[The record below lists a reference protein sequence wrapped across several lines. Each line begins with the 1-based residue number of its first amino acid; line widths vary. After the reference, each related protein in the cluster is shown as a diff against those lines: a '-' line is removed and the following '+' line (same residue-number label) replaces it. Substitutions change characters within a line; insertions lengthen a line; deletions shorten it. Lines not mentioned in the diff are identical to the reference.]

1 MKYLFIGI
9 IKLYRLTL
17 SKILP
22 PCCRY
27 YPSCSEY
34 GLTAIR
40 RFGAVKG
47 GYLAL
52 WRIMRCNPFGRGGY
66 DPVPEKFKLHP
77 ERDAV
82 SLATGDMLPTRY
94 NGLMSENSAL
104 SWDYR
109 DGDN

>member
-1 MKYLFIGI
+1 MKYLFLGI

-22 PCCRY
+22 RCCRF

-34 GLTAIR
+34 GMTAIR

-52 WRIMRCNPFGRGGY
+52 WRIFRCNPFGRGGY
-66 DPVPEKFKLHP
+66 DPVPEKFMLRP
-77 ERDAV
+77 EKYAPPVPR
-82 SLATGDMLPTRY
+82 
-94 NGLMSENSAL
+94 
-104 SWDYR
+104 SWDEE
-109 DGDN
+109 GET

>member
-1 MKYLFIGI
+1 MKYLFIAI

-34 GLTAIR
+34 GLTAVR
-40 RFGAVKG
+40 QFGAVKG

-52 WRIMRCNPFGRGGY
+52 WRIIRCNPFGHGGY
-66 DPVPEKFKLHP
+66 DPVPKKFMLRPDKFP
-77 ERDAV
+77 PPFPKDW
-82 SLATGDMLPTRY
+82 GDT
-94 NGLMSENSAL
+94 
-104 SWDYR
+104 
-109 DGDN
+109 DG

>member
-1 MKYLFIGI
+1 MKYLFIAI

-22 PCCRY
+22 PCCRF

-34 GLTAIR
+34 GLSAIR

-52 WRIMRCNPFGRGGY
+52 WRIIRCNPFGRGGY
-66 DPVPEKFKLHP
+66 DPVPDKFTLRPDRFHP
-77 ERDAV
+77 P
-82 SLATGDMLPTRY
+82 LPE
-94 NGLMSENSAL
+94 G
-104 SWDYR
+104 WDEP
-109 DGDN
+109 DGRSH

>member
-9 IKLYRLTL
+9 IKLYRMTL

-22 PCCRY
+22 RCCRY

-34 GLTAIR
+34 GLSVVR

-52 WRIMRCNPFGRGGY
+52 RRIIRCNPFAAGGY
-66 DPVPEKFKLHP
+66 DPVPDRFSLRPEKHSEGLP
-77 ERDAV
+77 SWNDTDGPAER
-82 SLATGDMLPTRY
+82 GR
-94 NGLMSENSAL
+94 
-104 SWDYR
+104 
-109 DGDN
+109 

>member
-1 MKYLFIGI
+1 MKYLFLGI

-34 GLTAIR
+34 ATFAIR

-52 WRIMRCNPFGRGGY
+52 WRIIRCNPYGRGGY
-66 DPVPEKFKLHP
+66 DPVPERFMFRPDKVHHTLPDDKREKL
-77 ERDAV
+77 
-82 SLATGDMLPTRY
+82 
-94 NGLMSENSAL
+94 
-104 SWDYR
+104 
-109 DGDN
+109 

>member
-1 MKYLFIGI
+1 MKYLFLGI

-22 PCCRY
+22 PCCRF

-34 GLTAIR
+34 ALGAIR

-52 WRIMRCNPFGRGGY
+52 WRIIRCNPYSEGGY
-66 DPVPEKFKLHP
+66 DPVPERFSFRP
-77 ERDAV
+77 EKNN
-82 SLATGDMLPTRY
+82 
-94 NGLMSENSAL
+94 NGNGS
-104 SWDYR
+104 
-109 DGDN
+109 GGGTT

>member
-1 MKYLFIGI
+1 MKYLFIAV

-22 PCCRY
+22 PCCRF

-34 GLTAIR
+34 GLSAIR

-52 WRIMRCNPFGRGGY
+52 WRIIRCNPFGRGGY
-66 DPVPEKFKLHP
+66 DPVPERFMFRPDRFPPPFP
-77 ERDAV
+77 E
-82 SLATGDMLPTRY
+82 G
-94 NGLMSENSAL
+94 
-104 SWDYR
+104 WDEDSGK
-109 DGDN
+109 DG

>member
-1 MKYLFIGI
+1 MKYLFLGI

-34 GLTAIR
+34 ATVAIR

-52 WRIMRCNPFGRGGY
+52 WRIIRCNPYGRGGY
-66 DPVPEKFKLHP
+66 DPVPARFMLRPDRVHFTLP
-77 ERDAV
+77 E
-82 SLATGDMLPTRY
+82 
-94 NGLMSENSAL
+94 N
-104 SWDYR
+104 
-109 DGDN
+109 DGHSGEESD

>member
-1 MKYLFIGI
+1 MKYLFIAI

-22 PCCRY
+22 PCCRF

-34 GLTAIR
+34 GLSAIR

-52 WRIMRCNPFGRGGY
+52 WRIIRCNPFGRGGY
-66 DPVPEKFKLHP
+66 DPVPDKFTLRPDRLHP
-77 ERDAV
+77 P
-82 SLATGDMLPTRY
+82 LPE
-94 NGLMSENSAL
+94 G
-104 SWDYR
+104 WDDP
-109 DGDN
+109 DGRSH

>member
-1 MKYLFIGI
+1 MKYLFIAI

-34 GLTAIR
+34 GLTAVR
-40 RFGAVKG
+40 QFGAVKG

-52 WRIMRCNPFGRGGY
+52 WRIIRCNPFGRGGY
-66 DPVPEKFKLHP
+66 DPGPKKFMLRPDKFP
-77 ERDAV
+77 PPFPIGWEDADE
-82 SLATGDMLPTRY
+82 STADF
-94 NGLMSENSAL
+94 
-104 SWDYR
+104 
-109 DGDN
+109 

>member
-1 MKYLFIGI
+1 MKYLFLGI

-34 GLTAIR
+34 ATSAIR

-52 WRIMRCNPFGRGGY
+52 WRIIRCNPYGRGGY
-66 DPVPEKFKLHP
+66 DPVPERFRFRPDKEHHTLP
-77 ERDAV
+77 ED
-82 SLATGDMLPTRY
+82 
-94 NGLMSENSAL
+94 
-104 SWDYR
+104 
-109 DGDN
+109 DGTER